1 MLGDNWAFVKRSVWE
16 PGFNLSLSVPDAVR
30 PNQPKRWSLM
40 HRRFIAGLSKENEAA
55 YAQENLTPQRLS
67 GKSLFKAEVGEG
79 SHRLCDE
86 LVHDCDWLMV
96 R

>member
-1 MLGDNWAFVKRSVWE
+1 MSWSCLCAQHTQWGQTNRTVRVWSQE
-16 PGFNLSLSVPDAVR
+16 G
-30 PNQPKRWSLM
+30 
-40 HRRFIAGLSKENEAA
+40 FIAGLSKENEAA